1 VSALLESR
9 GARLV
14 SQAQTLV
21 WLRTKLWMRALSQ
34 ERTFGRFLF
43 QAVVGLFAFTASC
56 FMAFALWHAL
66 AIEYGRN
73 PAEVRANGGPLAIGA
88 LWLTLGFVM
97 RLYVA
102 LLSLAQGKPFLDPRR
117 FLIYAVPGRLV
128 SFINIAAQLFEPV
141 WVLFYPLAVG
151 FVLGLSRIPG
161 APGVVPLAFAVA
173 LLIVASASFLH
184 LALAVLTEIGSH
196 KLLRRV
202 LFVGMLG
209 GVGLFMSFV
218 NRLKK
223 LDGDSLELLS
233 WPLLHRLPPGWAVE
247 LAAALTPGRGDPSA
261 ALGPLCL
268 LVSIIGLSY
277 LLAHR
282 LALREARRPDELVR
296 AGPVGEGPPG
306 WKLPFFSEP
315 VSALLEKETKTVL
328 RAGWQQLL
336 IAPASFF
343 FLRIAVLRDG
353 PAMAGPQPF
362 LIAAGYAH
370 LGVLA
375 YAINCFGWDLEASR
389 GYFLWPVRGR
399 TVLLAKNAVAYGLS
413 LLLFL
418 GISAVVFA
426 TGRRDLSQ
434 IAVGLIAHA
443 ATFPVLAAL
452 GNAASLFYPSPMRAA
467 RLRRS
472 PGSATALVRM
482 GAMLLLVGAGWA
494 PYVVG
499 NALRL
504 PLLFV
509 YAGELVVMAVV
520 YGGLLSASEAVLG
533 HRKELILKGLAR
545 DE

>member
-1 VSALLESR
+1 MSGLLETR
-9 GARLV
+9 AARFA

-21 WLRTKLWMRALSQ
+21 WLRTKLWLRALSQ
-34 ERTFGRFLF
+34 ERTLGRFLF
-43 QAVVGLFAFTASC
+43 QAAVGLFAFAASC
-56 FMAFALWHAL
+56 LMAFGLWHQL
-66 AIEYGRN
+66 AIEYARS
-73 PAEVRANGGPLAIGA
+73 PVEVRQSGGPLAIGA
-88 LWLTLGFVM
+88 LWLTLGLVL
-97 RLYVA
+97 RLYFA

-117 FLIYAVPGRLV
+117 FLLYAVPGRLV
-128 SFINIAAQLFEPV
+128 TFINIAAQLFEPV

-151 FVLGLSRIPG
+151 LVLGLARIPG
-161 APGVVPLAFAVA
+161 APGVAPLAFAVA
-173 LLIVASASFLH
+173 LLVVAAAAFFH
-184 LALAVLTEIGSH
+184 LALAVVTEIGSH
-196 KLLRRV
+196 KVLRRA

-209 GVGLFMSFV
+209 GVGLFMTFV

-223 LDGDSLELLS
+223 FDGDSLELLS
-233 WPLLHRLPPGWAVE
+233 WPVLRRLPPGWAVE
-247 LAAALTPGRGDPSA
+247 LASGLSSGQLSD

-268 LVSIIGLSY
+268 LLSITGLSY
-277 LLAHR
+277 VLAHR

-296 AGPVGEGPPG
+296 AGPIGKGPPG
-306 WKLPFFSEP
+306 WKLPLVPEP

-343 FLRIAVLRDG
+343 FLRLAVLHDG

-375 YAINCFGWDLEASR
+375 YTINCFGWDLDGAR

-399 TVLLAKNAVAYGLS
+399 TVLLAKNGVAYGLS

-418 GISAVVFA
+418 GIAAIVFA

-434 IAVGLIAHA
+434 IAVGLIAHT

-452 GNAASLFYPSPMRAA
+452 GNAASLFYPSPMRTA

-472 PGSATALVRM
+472 VGGTTALVRL

-494 PYVVG
+494 PYVLG

-509 YAGELVVMAVV
+509 YAGELLVMAVA
-520 YGGLLSASEAVLG
+520 YGGLLSASEAILG
-533 HRKELILKGLAR
+533 HRKELVLKGLAR